1 MATTFDSTFLQHH
14 GIISPTVRID
24 LPNIVADNV
33 PNYTRL
39 NEEPVMKSCE
49 IPLGIRGVSL
59 QLKIP
64 HYDIVPINSAPPSA
78 VVHSHAIFKAAIQP
92 EKANGTKDF
101 YERCFAEAAAI
112 SLFFP
117 DVRSE
122 SIRMCMTAWLAAN
135 CAADDILEA
144 MPPAVASIALKETIL
159 KLQGKKADVSPTNKI
174 ASILCFF
181 QEYCIR
187 QLDLSEST
195 AHELGNDISDMCEGM
210 LDELLFR
217 QGISPNNLETY
228 LQFRG
233 RTMGIHPFFT
243 LIRTLHEPVEAE
255 YLSNL
260 QDLQKRVSL
269 VLGLQNDLVGLEKDR
284 RNGETMNAVLV
295 SLKEQ
300 AGMDMDHMDMIL
312 PRTIQEVCDIHN
324 RCVSAAVEMHKGL
337 HVSLSGDIHDPILET
352 AVLAFADTH
361 LKWCASSK
369 RYQAKV
375 E

>member
-1 MATTFDSTFLQHH
+1 MAACEYTVSHH
-14 GIISPTVRID
+14 DGIVSPAGRIYLPINITGHIS
-24 LPNIVADNV
+24 
-33 PNYTRL
+33 NYKRL
-39 NEEPVMKSCE
+39 NDQPVIKLCE
-49 IPLGIRGVSL
+49 IALGIRDVSL

-64 HYDIVPINSAPPSA
+64 HYDIVPINPAPPSA
-78 VVHSHAIFKAAIQP
+78 VIYSHANFKASIQP
-92 EKANGTKDF
+92 EKAGDTKDF
-101 YERCFAEAAAI
+101 YDRCFAEAGAI
-112 SLFFP
+112 NLFFP
-117 DVRSE
+117 DIRSE
-122 SIRMCMTAWLAAN
+122 SIRICMTAWLAAN

-144 MPPAVASIALKETIL
+144 MPPAAAALALKETIL
-159 KLQGKKADVSPTNKI
+159 KLQGKKADVSPTNKV

-181 QEYCIR
+181 RDYCIQ
-187 QLDLSEST
+187 QLDLSEAT
-195 AHELGNDISDMCEGM
+195 VHELSNDICDMCEGL

-217 QGISPNNLETY
+217 RGLLPNNLETY

-243 LIRTLHEPVEAE
+243 LIRTLHKPIDAE

-260 QDLQKRVSL
+260 RDLQKRVSL

-300 AGMDMDHMDMIL
+300 TGMDVDHMDMLL
-312 PRTIQEVCDIHN
+312 PKTIQDVCRIHN
-324 RCVSAAVEMHKGL
+324 ICLSAAVEMYDGL
-337 HVSLSGDIHDPILET
+337 HDSRNGDAHEPILET
-352 AVLAFADTH
+352 AILAFADTH

-369 RYQAKV
+369 RYQAKL

>member
-1 MATTFDSTFLQHH
+1 MATCDYTLSQHYR
-14 GIISPTVRID
+14 ISPRPGEIY
-24 LPNIVADNV
+24 LPVNLPGHIPD
-33 PNYTRL
+33 YKRL
-39 NEEPVMKSCE
+39 NEQPVVKSCE
-49 IPLGIRGVSL
+49 IALGIRDVSL

-64 HYDIVPINSAPPSA
+64 HYNIVPISQGPPSA
-78 VVHSHAIFKAAIQP
+78 VIYSHANFKASIQP
-92 EKANGTKDF
+92 EKAGDAKDF

-112 SLFFP
+112 NLFFP
-117 DVRSE
+117 DVQSE
-122 SIRMCMTAWLAAN
+122 DVRICMTAWLSAN

-144 MPPAVASIALKETIL
+144 MPPATATLALKEAIL
-159 KLQGKKADVSPTNKI
+159 NLQGKKEDVSPTNKV
-174 ASILCFF
+174 ASILCLFR
-181 QEYCIR
+181 EYCIQ
-187 QLDLSEST
+187 QLQLSEST
-195 AHELGNDISDMCEGM
+195 ACELSNDICDMCEGL

-217 QGISPNNLETY
+217 QGILPNNLETY

-243 LIRTLHEPVEAE
+243 LIRTLHKSIDAE
-255 YLSNL
+255 YLSGL
-260 QDLQKRVSL
+260 RELQKRVSL

-300 AGMDMDHMDMIL
+300 AGMDVDHMNMIL
-312 PRTIQEVCDIHN
+312 PRTIQEVCGIHN
-324 RCVSAAVEMHKGL
+324 LCLSAAVEMHDGL
-337 HVSLSGDIHDPILET
+337 QVPLNGDTNQAILAT
-352 AVLAFADTH
+352 ITLAFADTH